1 VNGNSADAGNFPNG
15 SELLTTYVQSFNHGY
30 TRMPLVPSVETFISE
45 GLNKRATF
53 FGCNDQSKVTIV
65 YLPNNNYTFASNTG
79 TFQLEY
85 PEWETDAMIAN
96 GVGIATQGE
105 KGGWGTC
112 LACALMMKTENT
124 LPSDCTACLAEYCYY
139 GS

>member
-1 VNGNSADAGNFPNG
+1 
-15 SELLTTYVQSFNHGY
+15 
-30 TRMPLVPSVETFISE
+30 MPLVPSVETFISE

-105 KGGWGTC
+105 KAGWGTC

>member
-53 FGCNDQSKVTIV
+53 FGCNGQSKVTIV
-65 YLPNNNYTFASNTG
+65 YPPNNNYTFASNTG

-85 PEWETDAMIAN
+85 PKWEADAMIVN
-96 GVGIATQGE
+96 GVGIATKEG
-105 KGGWGTC
+105 KVGGGR
-112 LACALMMKTENT
+112 A
-124 LPSDCTACLAEYCYY
+124 
-139 GS
+139 